1 MTGAIFVPGGVLMR
15 FAILC
20 VLAAASAA
28 WGQATTTQID
38 YPGAAGTKVRF
49 VSGKSNACGY
59 FVTATGV
66 IHGFTARP
74 GSTGQLV
81 YKQYDYPGAAAT
93 KVNGCVFSSPLTLV
107 GEYVDSSKVTHAFSF
122 SGGKYVRYD
131 FLNATF
137 TTFESINS
145 IYVISGSYIDAAKAQ
160 HGFVIVP

>member
-1 MTGAIFVPGGVLMR
+1 MR
-15 FAILC
+15 FIIFC
-20 VLAAASAA
+20 VLAAGCAA
-28 WGQATTTQID
+28 WGQSTTTQID

-49 VSGKSNACGY
+49 VAGKNNICGY
-59 FVTATGV
+59 FVTSTGA

-81 YKQYDYPGAAAT
+81 FKQYDFPGAVGT
-93 KVNGCVFSSPLTLV
+93 KVNGCVFSTPLTLV
-107 GEYVDSSKVTHAFSF
+107 GEFVDSNKVTHAFSF

-131 FLNATF
+131 FLNATY

-145 IYVISGSYIDAAKAQ
+145 IYVISGSYIDANKAQ